1 VIGRK
6 TSLGLVVVGTWLAC
20 AAGSRAEDGGADA
33 ARRAAIVVRVGAG
46 PSARAI
52 TVGEIE
58 DGLAAMPPFQRRMFG
73 ATPDAV
79 RRAFVADVLV
89 RGALLDLTA
98 QATDVA
104 ANPAVQYALDRAR
117 SSTTL
122 RSVRAAA
129 APPSSVP
136 MSEVQA
142 YYDENRARYHAAE
155 RVQVWRILCA
165 TREDAA
171 SVLGAA
177 LANPTPKAFTELAR
191 EHSQDKAT
199 NLRGGNLGF
208 LTPDGQSNEPGL
220 QVDPAIVR
228 AAQTVRD
235 GDFVRTPVAEG
246 AYFAV
251 VWRRGTI
258 AASDH
263 PLQEVAA
270 QIRDALWKL
279 HVKKDA
285 DRLLASLRSAR
296 LRDLDDD
303 ILRFEDI
310 APPAAAPSAALSR

>member
-1 VIGRK
+1 M
-6 TSLGLVVVGTWLAC
+6 WLAC
-20 AAGSRAEDGGADA
+20 AAGSRAEDGGASDA
-33 ARRAAIVVRVGAG
+33 ARRAAVVVRVGAG
-46 PSARAI
+46 PSSRAI

-58 DGLAAMPPFQRRMFG
+58 DGLAAMPPFQRTMFG

-79 RRAFVADVLV
+79 RRAFLVDVLV
-89 RGALLDLTA
+89 RGALLDLAA
-98 QATDVA
+98 QAADVA
-104 ANPAVQYALDRAR
+104 IHPAVQYALDRAR
-117 SSTTL
+117 SSATL
-122 RSVRAAA
+122 RAVRAAA
-129 APPSSVP
+129 APASSAP

-142 YYDENRARYHAAE
+142 YYDENRARYHAPE
-155 RVQVWRILCA
+155 RIQVWRILCA
-165 TREDAA
+165 TREDAV

-177 LANPTPKAFTELAR
+177 LANPTPREFTELAR

-220 QVDPAIVR
+220 QVDPAIVM
-228 AAQTVRD
+228 AAEAVRD
-235 GDFVRTPVAEG
+235 GDFVRTPIAEG

-270 QIRDALWKL
+270 QIRDTLWKV
-279 HVKKDA
+279 HVKEDA
-285 DRLLASLRSAR
+285 DALLARLRSAR

-303 ILRFEDI
+303 VLRFEDI
-310 APPAAAPSAALSR
+310 PPPAAAPPTPSR